1 MILQALK
8 EYYDR
13 KYEDPE
19 SGMPPFGWE
28 WQGIPYLIVLDT
40 DGNAVALQSTY
51 EQEGKDRK
59 AKSFLLPKRE
69 ERTSGVLANLLWD
82 KTEYVIGIEVKGK
95 NDPVFSD
102 SSRKKSEAFLQKM
115 ENLGEVDD
123 PGWNATLKFLSKAPK
138 EKVEALS
145 RFATWKE
152 LLADK
157 KCLITFKLDGS
168 FGTVAESEKVK
179 QAINGRRKGS
189 AAEERCR
196 CLITNEVEPV
206 ARIHPSIKGVLG
218 GHPSGTTIVGFNQ
231 NSFCSYGK
239 EKGSNAPV
247 GEKAAFAYTTALN
260 YLLRHDSPNRFL
272 IGGTTVV
279 VWGQKPNNLETNLK
293 IFIEEPKDNP
303 DRGTELIRNL
313 FASVK
318 SGAWTKSEEKDRF
331 YILGLSPNNARLA
344 IRFWENSTVKEVSE
358 RLAEYF
364 EDIKII
370 HGPKNEEYLSISRIL
385 LSLASR
391 GKSDNI
397 PPNIEGDLMRAV
409 FEGLP
414 FSKALLKNA
423 IRRNRVEQNVSY
435 PRAGLIKACL
445 NREFRFYLKSEEELK
460 VELDGNNKNI
470 GYRLGRLFAALEK
483 IQTDANS
490 GLNSTI
496 CDRYYGA
503 ASGTPVTVFPSLM
516 RLVRHHFNKLSPGT
530 RIYDQKLLEEI
541 FSGISDFPRFLTL
554 AEQGSFAIGY
564 YHQREAFRTGKN
576 KQDTSSAESAEDSL

>member
-13 KYEDPE
+13 KREDPE

-28 WQGIPYLIVLDT
+28 WKEIPYLIVLDT

-51 EQEGKDRK
+51 EQEGKVRK
-59 AKSFLLPKRE
+59 AKSFLLPKGE

-82 KTEYVIGIEVKGK
+82 KTEYVIGIDVKGK
-95 NDPVFSD
+95 NGLVFSD
-102 SSRKKSEAFLQKM
+102 SGGKKSEAFLQKM
-115 ENLGEVDD
+115 KDLGEIDD
-123 PGWNATLKFLSKAPK
+123 TGWNATLKFLSKAPE

-152 LLADK
+152 LLADNK
-157 KCLITFKLDGS
+157 RLITFKLDGS

-179 QAINGRRKGS
+179 QAINGRHKGS
-189 AAEERCR
+189 GTEERCR

-218 GHPSGTTIVGFNQ
+218 GNTSGTTIVGFNREA
-231 NSFCSYGK
+231 FCSYGK
-239 EKGSNAPV
+239 KQGSNAPV

-260 YLLRHDSPNRFL
+260 YLLRHDSQNRFL

-293 IFIEEPKDNP
+293 IFIEETKDNP

-364 EDIKII
+364 EDINII
-370 HGPKNEEYLSISRIL
+370 HGPKNEGYLSISRIL

-391 GKSDNI
+391 GKPENI
-397 PPNIEGDLMRAV
+397 PPNIEGDLMRAI

-460 VELDGNNKNI
+460 VALDTNNKNI

-483 IQTDANS
+483 IQTDS

-496 CDRYYGA
+496 RGRYYGA
-503 ASGTPVTVFPSLM
+503 ASGTPVTAFPSLM
-516 RLVRHHFNKLSPGT
+516 RNVNHHLDKLPAG
-530 RIYDQKLLEEI
+530 ICINDQKLLEEI

-564 YHQREAFRTGKN
+564 YHQKEAFWSGKN
-576 KQDTSSAESAEDSL
+576 KQDTSSAEPAEDSL